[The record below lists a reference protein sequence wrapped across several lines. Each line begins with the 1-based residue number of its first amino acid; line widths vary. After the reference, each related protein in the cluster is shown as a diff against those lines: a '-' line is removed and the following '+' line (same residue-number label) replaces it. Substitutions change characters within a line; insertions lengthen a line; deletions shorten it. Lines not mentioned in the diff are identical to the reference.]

1 MTHAAPRQRGRA
13 LYASCCNRFGVT
25 LATVAYCA
33 SECSLS
39 GREELINLLVLAG
52 LGLTIHQYK
61 IDEDIEIKDGAGQR
75 EDQHDVRAV

>member
-1 MTHAAPRQRGRA
+1 M
-13 LYASCCNRFGVT
+13 
-25 LATVAYCA
+25 
-33 SECSLS
+33 S